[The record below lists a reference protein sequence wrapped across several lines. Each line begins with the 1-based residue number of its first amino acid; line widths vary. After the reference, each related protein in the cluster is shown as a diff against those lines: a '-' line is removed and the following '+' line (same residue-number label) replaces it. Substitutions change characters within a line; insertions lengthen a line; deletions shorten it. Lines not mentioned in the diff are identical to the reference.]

1 VFILFWFGF
10 ACSLIGWENGENGIV
25 VALWFG
31 ELGN

>member
-25 VALWFG
+25 VVLWFG